1 MSVRPPGTP
10 PGRPV
15 AISRRGRAVAVAVVV
30 LIILI
35 QVLPRLNSAYTDWLW
50 FRSVDASSVFRTEVL
65 TRIGLFLVVGLL
77 VGLAVTTGLLLAYR
91 YRPVFLAHG
100 GMPDALARYRA
111 AMGTSTAKTVAWIPV
126 VLGLLAGAIAQ
137 TGWKTVL
144 AFFNSTDFGRTDPQF
159 GLDISFY
166 AFELPMWR
174 AIVTWVMVAVVLAF
188 FANLITHYI
197 VGGVRPGAREGALTR
212 AARIQLVILAGV
224 FVLAKAAAYW
234 LDRYELLFRENST
247 FTGASYTDVNAVMP
261 AKIFMFSV
269 AIVCAIAFFS
279 AIVIKDLRIPALATV
294 LLLFS
299 ALVVGSAWP
308 MAVEQFSVKPNR
320 AEKEREYIARNIEA
334 TRAAYDIGDD
344 KVTYEENWGA
354 ANPDPAE
361 AASDITTLSNIRV
374 LDPNVLAPT
383 FTQQQQLR
391 NFYGF
396 PETLSIDRYTVE
408 GEKRDFLVAARELN
422 PSALQANQR
431 DWINRHTVYTHGNG
445 FVAAPANRVNEIA
458 DDAGSDR
465 GGLPNY
471 QVSDLEAISSDQEMM
486 IPVTQPRIYFG
497 ELIAQSD
504 PDYAIVGDNGDG
516 PREYDTDTEQ
526 YTYTGAGGVPV
537 GGWINRTAYAL
548 KFAERNILLSGII
561 GDESKIIYDR
571 DPRDRVQK
579 VAPWLTTDTNTYPAV
594 IDGRIK
600 WIVDG
605 YTTLKSYPYAESSS
619 LEAMTS
625 DSLNAAG
632 GRVLPDEEVSYIRN
646 SVKATVDA
654 YDGTVNLYEFDETDP
669 VLQTWSKALPD
680 IVQPKS
686 EIPEELQEHFRYPED
701 LFKVQR
707 ELLAKYQ
714 VNDPGQFFTNDAF
727 WSVPSD
733 PTVTSS
739 IQNPQTPPAGG
750 PLGGQNTGAP
760 GTPGAQP
767 AEREG
772 PSQPPYY
779 VLAKDPTDPE
789 SDEPSFQLISAFRGY
804 EREFLA
810 AHMSASSD
818 PDSYGEIVVR
828 VQRPT
833 EPLAQGPNQAQDI
846 MIASPAIAQDRRLW
860 GETAEITEGNLL
872 ALPLAGDSVLYVEP
886 IYTQRKDQD
895 SAFPRL
901 LRVMVTYDRAVG
913 YAPTLYEALKQVGI
927 EADPDEVRIDET
939 GAAEAEAEAEDGPS
953 SSSTEEGTA
962 SRPSTPP
969 STGGGDATDQA
980 AAVRE
985 LNAALSA
992 VRSAQN
998 GGDLA
1003 DLGSALDD
1011 LQKAV
1016 DAYQALGNG
1025 N

>member
-1 MSVRPPGTP
+1 MSVRPPGS
-10 PGRPV
+10 PGRPI

-30 LIILI
+30 LIVLI
-35 QVLPRLNSAYTDWLW
+35 QVLPRINSAYTDWLW
-50 FRSVDASSVFRTEVL
+50 FRSVDASSVFRAELL
-65 TRIGLFLVVGLL
+65 TRVGLFFAVGLL
-77 VGLAVTTGLLLAYR
+77 VGLAVAAGILLAYR
-91 YRPVFLAHG
+91 YRPVFLAQP

-111 AMGTSTAKTVAWIPV
+111 AVGASPARVVFWIPA
-126 VLGLLAGAIAQ
+126 VLAVLAGSIAQ
-137 TGWKTVL
+137 TGWQSVL
-144 AFFNSTDFGRTDPQF
+144 AFFNSTPFGRTDAQF

-174 AIVTWVMVAVVLAF
+174 SIVTWLMVAVVLAF
-188 FANLITHYI
+188 LANLVTHYLF
-197 VGGVRPGAREGALTR
+197 GGLRPGAREGTLTR
-212 AARIQLVILAGV
+212 AARIQLVSLAGL
-224 FVLAKAAAYW
+224 FVLMKAAAYW

-247 FTGASYTDVNAVMP
+247 FTGAGYTDVNAVMP

-269 AIVCAIAFFS
+269 ALVCAIAFFS

-308 MAVEQFSVKPNR
+308 LAVEQFSVNPNR

-344 KVTYEENWGA
+344 RVTYIDNWGKA
-354 ANPDPAE
+354 DPNPRD
-361 AASDITTLSNIRV
+361 AASDVTTLSNVRV
-374 LDPNVLAPT
+374 LDPNVLSPT
-383 FTQQQQLR
+383 FTQLQQLR

-396 PETLSIDRYTVE
+396 PETLSLDRYTID
-408 GEKRDFLVAARELN
+408 GEMQDFLVAARELN
-422 PSALQANQR
+422 PEALQANQR

-465 GGLPNY
+465 GGLPNF
-471 QVSDLEAISSDQEMM
+471 QVSDLGAIASEQEMM

-516 PREYDTDTEQ
+516 PREYDTDTTQ

-537 GGWINRTAYAL
+537 GGWVNRIAYAM
-548 KFAERNILLSGII
+548 KFAERNILLSNLI
-561 GDESKIIYDR
+561 GDDSKIIYDR

-605 YTTLKSYPYAESSS
+605 YTTLKTYPYAELSS

-625 DSLNAAG
+625 DSTTDAA

-654 YDGTVNLYEFDETDP
+654 YDGTVDLYAFDESDP
-669 VLQTWSKALPD
+669 VLQTWMKALPG
-680 IVQPKS
+680 IVQPREAIS
-686 EIPEELQEHFRYPED
+686 EELSEHLRYPED

-714 VNDPGQFFTNDAF
+714 VDDPGQFFTNDAF

-739 IQNPQTPPAGG
+739 IQNPQVATPPPVGG
-750 PLGGQNTGAP
+750 PA
-760 GTPGAQP
+760 GAQTVDRAP
-767 AEREG
+767 ADG

-779 VLAKDPTDPE
+779 VLASDATDPE

-804 EREFLA
+804 EREFLS

-818 PDSYGEIVVR
+818 PETYGEITVR

-846 MIASPAIAQDRRLW
+846 MIASPAIAEDRRLW

-872 ALPLAGDSVLYVEP
+872 ALPLADDSVLYVEP

-895 SAFPRL
+895 SAYPRL
-901 LRVMVTYDRAVG
+901 LRVMVSYDRAVG
-913 YAPTLYEALKQVGI
+913 YAPTLYEALRQVGI
-927 EADPDEVRIDET
+927 EADPDVVRIDES
-939 GAAEAEAEAEDGPS
+939 GEAEAQAEG
-953 SSSTEEGTA
+953 STPARPQA
-962 SRPSTPP
+962 SAPRPSTPGAP
-969 STGGGDATDQA
+969 GA
-980 AAVRE
+980 AAGEAERAE
-985 LNAALSA
+985 AIAEINTALNA
-992 VRSAQN
+992 VRSAQ
-998 GGDLA
+998 GGDLGE
-1003 DLGSALDD
+1003 LGQALED
-1011 LQKAV
+1011 LQAAV
-1016 DAYQALGNG
+1016 DAYQALGN
-1025 N
+1025 